1 LVSLVNI
8 HKTIATT
15 TGAIFSY
22 TIHQKPFGGPGP
34 GGGASVLSAIGGLLL
49 KGGEGRGREGTGGE
63 GKKGTGKEGRKGEG
77 RGREVRGEE
86 RRGEEWRGG
95 EGRHR

>member
-1 LVSLVNI
+1 MVSLVNI

-63 GKKGTGKEGRKGEG
+63 GKKGNREGGKERGREGKGSEGRGKEGRRVE
-77 RGREVRGEE
+77 
-86 RRGEEWRGG
+86 GG